1 MKKKMEVDNKFVA
14 VKEYVHGQPS
24 ESNFELKTASLA
36 ITLKEGSNQIIV
48 KNFYVSIDP
57 YQISRIKDYSS
68 SHKASSF
75 STQLG
80 LGERVDAFG
89 VGRVVA
95 SVNQEFKEG
104 DLVAGLLGWEEYT
117 VVQPGTILNKITD
130 EFPLSYHV
138 GVLGTSGFTA
148 YAGFYEVCKPKN
160 GDTVFVSAAS
170 GSVGNLVGQFAK
182 LSGCYVVGCAGSKNK
197 VDLLKEKLGFD
208 EAFNYK
214 EEPDLKL
221 ALKRYFPDGIDIYFD
236 NVGGKMLEAAVAN
249 MKAFGRVALCGVISE
264 YTSPSLRAA
273 PDMIDVIYKRINIR
287 GFLANDYLHIY
298 NEFIST
304 TLEHLRHGRLQVL
317 EDISQGI
324 ENVPTAFSG
333 LFRGD
338 NVGKKAVQISSC

>member
-1 MKKKMEVDNKFVA
+1 MEVDNKFVA

-24 ESNFELKTASLA
+24 ELNFEVKTAPLA
-36 ITLKEGSNQIIV
+36 ITLKKGSNQIIV

-57 YQISRIKDYSS
+57 YQINRIKAYSS
-68 SHKASSF
+68 SHNASGF
-75 STQLG
+75 STQIG

-95 SVNQEFKEG
+95 SVNEEFKVG
-104 DLVAGLLGWEEYT
+104 DLVAGLLNWEEYT

-130 EFPLSYHV
+130 EFALSYHV
-138 GVLGTSGFTA
+138 GVLGPSGLTA

-160 GDTVFVSAAS
+160 GNTVFVSAAS

-182 LSGCYVVGCAGSKNK
+182 LSGCYVVGCAGNKNK

-214 EEPDLKL
+214 EEPDFKL

-236 NVGGKMLEAAVAN
+236 NVGGEMLEAAIVN

-264 YTSPSLRAA
+264 YTSAGPRAA
-273 PDMIDVIYKRINIR
+273 PNMLDVIYKRINIK
-287 GFLANDYLHIY
+287 GFLAYDYLHIY

-304 TLEHLRHGRLQVL
+304 TQDHLRHGRLQVL
-317 EDISQGI
+317 EDISEGI
-324 ENVPTAFSG
+324 ESVPTAFSG

-338 NVGKKAVQISSC
+338 NVGKKSVKISND